1 MQVTHERDHVTHAV
15 IGGKQTI
22 DFGISDN
29 AEFFNI
35 LSSTLYKDQML
46 AVVREVLCNAWDA
59 HIEAGCTN
67 IPIQV
72 SFENNSMIVRDF
84 GHGIHKD
91 NIGPIY
97 GVYGSSTKK
106 NDGKQTGGFGLGCK
120 APFAYTDHFEVISHH
135 QGEMTIYAMSKSS
148 ADVAGKP
155 GITPIMSAP
164 TTSSGL
170 QVTIKIKTTS
180 DYTRFKNL
188 VGMVA
193 YNGDMNIT
201 IDSIPAKT
209 IGFPETSSYL
219 IILNDPY
226 NHITSK
232 INVRYG
238 NVIYPVDSS
247 ETIEPFFKQTLE
259 IIDNIGSYNNH
270 FIIFQAPPHSIAVT
284 PSRESLSM
292 QEHTCKTLVK
302 LMSDFIKEYN
312 DNFNKLTYKIT
323 KEIIESSKPDLN
335 SFFNRNKSVA
345 GDIKIPNGIQK
356 ITTIDEYTKYFMCKK
371 YPDNWAFRKYDIKTR
386 INYLIDKKVID
397 RGLASSYLKELDCS
411 DPIKEDKNYY
421 YSIHYCIHIK
431 WFQQRILAPIVKKQ
445 INDPVINLD
454 SLYVCDNSAYSS
466 KESKY
471 AVNKNALVLAKH
483 ALFPSLIGTLPYLRN
498 VIVLTHSKSRLSDA
512 VQIYQNEGD
521 IDGISVGSGFL
532 VYVVPRKKG
541 AIEEAK
547 EFFSKTNLKVIE
559 FLPKESKVVIDNTEK
574 KEIKPKRKG
583 IPVMNTVFYSLDN
596 RINLHR
602 LNENTDIELIEHPAF
617 YLRVSLR
624 KDEMYH
630 IPGFNTRYNKMLF
643 EKYGHLGGIVTTSA
657 QENSWINKGIPS
669 FTEYVG
675 KEVIKYLED
684 NMTTMT
690 QYWSVN
696 PDRVENLCMSTYSN
710 GISSIIKFIYK
721 TPILKTY
728 FNITNYASD
737 IDMEYVELMHI
748 LLNRFSYFN
757 DRNKLVSIK
766 NQLDQTPIDNSIVNL
781 IDKLKKSPLEYVLYI
796 NGLDGLITDES
807 DVMKKMKA
815 VNIFLDLLNW

>member
-15 IGGKQTI
+15 IGGSQTI

-59 HIEAGCTN
+59 HIEAGCTD

-180 DYTRFKNL
+180 DYTRFRNL
-188 VGMVA
+188 VKMVA
-193 YNGDMNIT
+193 YNGDMNAT
-201 IDSIPAKT
+201 IDSEPIKT
-209 IGFPETSSYL
+209 IGFPETSPYL
-219 IILNDPY
+219 ITLNDQD
-226 NHITSK
+226 NHITSL

-238 NVIYPVDSS
+238 NVIYPVDSGES
-247 ETIEPFFKQTLE
+247 IEPFFKETLK
-259 IIDNIGSYNNH
+259 IINHIRSYNYY
-270 FIIFQAPPHSIAVT
+270 FIIFQAPPHSISVT

-312 DNFNKLTYKIT
+312 DNFNKLTYKVT

-335 SFFNRNKSVA
+335 SFFNRNKSVV
-345 GDIKIPNGIQK
+345 GGIKIPNVIQK
-356 ITTIDEYTKYFMCKK
+356 ITTIDEYTKYFMSKS

-411 DPIKEDKNYY
+411 DPIKEDKNCYY
-421 YSIHYCIHIK
+421 NPYNCKYNK

-483 ALFPSLIGTLPYLRN
+483 ALFSSLIGTLPYLRN
-498 VIVLTHSKSRLSDA
+498 VIVLTHSKSRLSNA
-512 VQIYQNEGD
+512 VQIYENED
-521 IDGISVGSGFL
+521 DTDGISVGSGFL

-541 AIEEAK
+541 AIDDVK
-547 EFFSKTNLKVIE
+547 KFFSKTNLKVIE
-559 FLPKESKVVIDNTEK
+559 FLPKESKVVTNNTEK

-583 IPVMNTVFYSLDN
+583 IPVMNSVFNTLDEG
-596 RINLHR
+596 INLRR
-602 LNENTDIELIEHPAF
+602 LKENTDIELIEHPAF

-624 KDEMYH
+624 KYKMYY
-630 IPGFNTRYNKMLF
+630 IPGFSTRYNKMLF

-657 QENSWINKGIPS
+657 QENSWSNKGIPS
-669 FTEYVG
+669 FTEYVA
-675 KEVIKYLED
+675 KEVINYFKD
-684 NMTTMT
+684 NMDTTM
-690 QYWSVN
+690 QYWSVS
-696 PDRVENLCMSTYSN
+696 PDRVENLCMSTYST

-728 FNITNYASD
+728 FNIANHVSD
-737 IDMEYVELMHI
+737 IDMEYVKLMHI

-757 DRNKLVSIK
+757 DRIVLVDI
-766 NQLDQTPIDNSIVNL
+766 LDQLNKTPIDNSIVNL
-781 IDKLKKSPLEYVLYI
+781 VDKIEKSPFKHVLYTNALNDLII
-796 NGLDGLITDES
+796 NES